1 MTKFNIAPLAKI
13 IGDFAGADKRHD
25 DAAKKLETAK
35 QTRER
40 KVIEFADT
48 VRGMGFTSCDAF
60 RTSKAGKG
68 EHHDALL
75 ETVAVAILTKAELAA
90 FNSDQAA
97 FKLGGKDGKTRIYS
111 AKHNASTK
119 VKNMLKRLLDAA
131 DPYVTGEK
139 VPDTEGTPKG
149 AKANGKKDLDVY
161 LTEQMAAML
170 KRVLND
176 AKAPEP
182 TGKNHEA
189 IRKLLKA
196 ANAEMVKLTK

>member
-1 MTKFNIAPLAKI
+1 MTKFNSNAIAAAVREYTES
-13 IGDFAGADKRHD
+13 DTRTER
-25 DAAKKLETAK
+25 AKKAFETAA

-40 KVIEFADT
+40 AVIKFADT
-48 VRGMGFTSCDAF
+48 VRGMGFTSCDVF

-68 EHHDALL
+68 EHHDAITEQL
-75 ETVAVAILTKAELAA
+75 AACILSKAELAA
-90 FNSDQAA
+90 FASDQAA

-111 AKHNASTK
+111 AKHKASTK

-139 VPDTEGTPKG
+139 APNAEGTPKG
-149 AKANGKKDLDVY
+149 AKANGKKDLDVF

-176 AKAPEP
+176 AKAPAP
-182 TGKNHEA
+182 TGKNHEE
-189 IRKLLKA
+189 IRKVLKT
-196 ANAEMVKLTK
+196 ANAELVKLIK